1 MAKFNPS
8 KAVNVIEKNCENL
21 YLKQKAGSGPKN
33 PLKFKCTILIRVS
46 DVKSSCIYK
55 SCLSFHGN

>member
-21 YLKQKAGSGPKN
+21 YLKQNTPHLNEKKLSMN
-33 PLKFKCTILIRVS
+33 
-46 DVKSSCIYK
+46 SSWDFEYV
-55 SCLSFHGN
+55 LDTVDDY